1 MGCSFGNEY
10 NDPNYES
17 YFDLEDILKQN
28 HGLFDIKIKI
38 AIRDSE
44 GLSLAYTPG
53 VATPC
58 LEIQKDLSRG
68 YELTNK
74 ANSILVL
81 TDGSNFLSQEEK
93 KCSLIKTEIKGKT
106 WNNNAAMIYLES
118 FTAYYKCSTN
128 IDAYPMILDLE
139 LIKDAETLLDT
150 VNAVS
155 LSFSGVELFGV
166 CPKRLEEFKSL
177 FEKLGKKPEYSFI
190 DGNKKIKIDEI
201 LDSKN
206 TELTGNAIF
215 SAIWR
220 VALDCHIFGDLD
232 KIVNHIIEQIK
243 NDKID
248 LTKGEDFET
257 DLTQVVEK
265 VVDFIFSEKLE
276 NHSYDKY
283 NWRKLGLNKNYILQ
297 KLEYFLC
304 YGNKAWVEDMPK
316 GYLMHKHSIP
326 ENSVLLHSRNRGVIE
341 IGPKIRFY
349 PEKFKNLFKWENLD
363 KIAQK
368 IVENPNLVFEYTC
381 KNNYGAIVT
390 NGTAILGLGDIGAL
404 AGMPVM
410 EGKSV
415 LFKYF
420 GGTNICP
427 VCIQEKEVDKFISY
441 VQRISPSFAII
452 NLEDI
457 KGPDCFIIEN
467 RLIETVKCPIFHDDQ
482 HGTACVVLAGL
493 INATKLRGSKPE
505 EMKLVMNGAGAAGIA
520 VSSLLMHY
528 GYKNFI
534 VCDTKGAIYKGRKE
548 GMNPFKEKIA
558 EITNKDCIKG
568 KLLDVIKGADVV
580 IGLSGPN
587 TISKEA
593 VQLMNEKPIVF
604 ALANP
609 TPEIFP
615 KDAYEAGAYIVATG
629 RSDFPNQ
636 INNSVVFPGLF
647 RATIDTRAPKITMEM
662 KVAAGEAI
670 ANLVTEK
677 ELRTDYIMPSAL
689 NITTSVMVATDVA
702 KLIISKGLTNKKN
715 INLDKLR
722 ENIHSFFIDE
732 KLTDVDK

>member
-1 MGCSFGNEY
+1 MGVGKSKPKEQI
-10 NDPNYES
+10 E
-17 YFDLEDILKQN
+17 LEEILKKN
-28 HGLFDIKIKI
+28 HGLFDIKIKV

-81 TDGSNFLSQEEK
+81 TDSSKFGNPQDK
-93 KCSLIKTEIKGKT
+93 KCFLTKKDIKGK
-106 WNNNAAMIYLES
+106 WNNNAPMIYLET
-118 FTAYYKCSTN
+118 FTFYYKYSTN
-128 IDAYPMILDLE
+128 IDAYPMILDLS
-139 LIKDAETLLDT
+139 LIKDAEILLDT
-150 VNAVS
+150 INAVS

-166 CPKRLEEFKSL
+166 CPKRLEEFKKL
-177 FEKLGKKPEYSFI
+177 FENLEKKPEYAFI
-190 DGNKKIKIDEI
+190 DGNKKIEIDEI
-201 LDSKN
+201 LATKK
-206 TELTGNAIF
+206 TLLTSNSIF
-215 SAIWR
+215 AAIWR
-220 VALDCHIFGDLD
+220 VALDCHIFGDLE
-232 KIVNHIIEQIK
+232 KILNYIIDEIK

-248 LTKGEDFET
+248 LTKDEDYEC
-257 DLTQVVEK
+257 DLTQIIEK
-265 VVDFIFSEKLE
+265 ATDFVFNEKLE
-276 NHSYDKY
+276 NHNYDKY
-283 NWRKLGLNKNYILQ
+283 NWRKLALNKDYIIKKINY
-297 KLEYFLC
+297 FFT
-304 YGNKAWVEDMPK
+304 YGSKAWVEDMPK
-316 GYLMHKHSIP
+316 GYFMHKHSIP

-341 IGPKIRFY
+341 IGPKLRFN
-349 PEKFKNLFKWENLD
+349 PEKFKNLFKWEHLD
-363 KIAQK
+363 AIAEI
-368 IVENPNLVFEYTC
+368 IVDEPNLVFDYTC
-381 KNNYGAIVT
+381 KNNYGGIVT

-427 VCIQEKEVDKFISY
+427 VCIQEKNVDKIISY
-441 VQRISPSFAII
+441 VQRIAPSFAII

-457 KGPDCFIIEN
+457 KGPDCFTIEN
-467 RLIETVKCPIFHDDQ
+467 KLIETVDCPIFHDDQ

-505 EMKLVMNGAGAAGIA
+505 EMKIVMNGAGAAGIA
-520 VSSLLMHY
+520 VSSLLIHY

-534 VCDTKGAIYKGRKE
+534 VCDTKGSIYKGRKE

-558 EITNKDCIKG
+558 EITNKDCIQG
-568 KLLDVIKGADVV
+568 KINDIIKGADVV

-593 VQLMNEKPIVF
+593 VKLMNPKPIVF

-615 KDAYEAGAYIVATG
+615 DDAYEAGAYIVATG

-662 KVAAGEAI
+662 KIAAGEAI
-670 ANLVTEK
+670 ANLVSPK

-689 NITTSVMVATDVA
+689 NVSTSVLVATDVA
-702 KLIISKGLTNKKN
+702 KLVIKKGLTKKRN
-715 INLDKLR
+715 INIDKLR

>member
-1 MGCSFGNEY
+1 MGCDYTAELNENGN
-10 NDPNYES
+10 
-17 YFDLEDILKQN
+17 DLEEILKEN
-28 HGLFDIKIKI
+28 HGLFDIKIKV

-44 GLSLAYTPG
+44 ALSLAYTPG

-58 LEIQKDLSRG
+58 LEIQKDISRG

-74 ANSILVL
+74 ANSIILI
-81 TDGSNFLSQEEK
+81 TDSSKFNSSSSEEN
-93 KCSLIKTEIKGKT
+93 KCCLIKKDVEGKKM
-106 WNNNAAMIYLES
+106 NNNVAMVYLES
-118 FTAYYKCSTN
+118 FTAYYKYATN
-128 IDAYPMILDLE
+128 IDAYPMILDLN

-150 VNAVS
+150 INAVS
-155 LSFSGVELFGV
+155 LSFSGVELFGIS
-166 CPKRLEEFKSL
+166 PERLEEFKNL
-177 FEKLGKKPEYSFI
+177 YKKFQKKPEYAFI
-190 DGNKKIKIDEI
+190 DANKKVEIDEI
-201 LDSKN
+201 LENKS
-206 TELTGNAIF
+206 TVLTSNAIF
-215 SAIWR
+215 AAIWR
-220 VALDCHIFGDLD
+220 VALDCHIFGDLE
-232 KIVNHIIEQIK
+232 KVLNYIIDEIK

-248 LTKGEDFET
+248 LTKGDDFES
-257 DLTQVVEK
+257 DLTKIVEK
-265 VVDFIFSEKLE
+265 TVDFVFAEKLE
-276 NHSYDKY
+276 NHSFDKY
-283 NWRKLGLNKNYILQ
+283 NWRKLGLDKKYVLK
-297 KLEYFLC
+297 KLEFFFA
-304 YGNKAWVEDMPK
+304 YGNKAWVEEMPK
-316 GYLMHKHSIP
+316 GYFMHKHTIP

-349 PEKFKNLFKWENLD
+349 PEKFKILFKWENLD
-363 KIAQK
+363 RIAEKILQ
-368 IVENPNLVFEYTC
+368 NPNLVYKYTC

-427 VCIQEKEVDKFISY
+427 VCIQEKDVDKVISY
-441 VQRISPSFAII
+441 IQRISPSFAII

-457 KGPDCFIIEN
+457 KGPDCFTIEN
-467 RLIETVKCPIFHDDQ
+467 KLIETVECPIFHDDQ

-505 EMKLVMNGAGAAGIA
+505 EMKIVMNGAGAAGIA
-520 VSSLLMHY
+520 VSSLLIHY

-558 EITNKDCIKG
+558 EITNKDCIQG

-593 VQLMNEKPIVF
+593 VKLMNEKPIVF

-615 KDAYEAGAYIVATG
+615 DDAYEAGAFIVATG
-629 RSDFPNQ
+629 RSDFPN
-636 INNSVVFPGLF
+636 
-647 RATIDTRAPKITMEM
+647 
-662 KVAAGEAI
+662 
-670 ANLVTEK
+670 
-677 ELRTDYIMPSAL
+677 
-689 NITTSVMVATDVA
+689 
-702 KLIISKGLTNKKN
+702 
-715 INLDKLR
+715 
-722 ENIHSFFIDE
+722 
-732 KLTDVDK
+732 

>member
-1 MGCSFGNEY
+1 MGVGRSKLKE
-10 NDPNYES
+10 ELS
-17 YFDLEDILKQN
+17 LEEILKKN
-28 HGLFDIKIKI
+28 HGLFDIKIKVT
-38 AIRDSE
+38 IRDSE

-58 LEIQKDLSRG
+58 LEIQKDISKS
-68 YELTNK
+68 YELTNR

-81 TDGSNFLSQEEK
+81 TDSSKFCNLEEK
-93 KCSLIKTEIKGKT
+93 KCFLTTKTIRGK
-106 WNNNAAMIYLES
+106 WNNNAPMVYLES
-118 FTAYYKCSTN
+118 FTIYYKHISN
-128 IDAYPMILDLE
+128 VDAYPMILDLN
-139 LIKDAETLLDT
+139 LIKDAEILLDT
-150 VNAVS
+150 INAVS
-155 LSFSGVELFGV
+155 LSFSGVELFGIS
-166 CPKRLEEFKSL
+166 PRRLEEFKGL
-177 FEKLGKKPEYSFI
+177 YNKLEKKPEYGFI
-190 DGNKKIKIDEI
+190 DGNKKIEIDEI
-201 LDSKN
+201 LAQKKTLITSN
-206 TELTGNAIF
+206 CIYGL
-215 SAIWR
+215 IWR
-220 VALDCHIFGDLD
+220 VSLDCHIFGDLENILNF
-232 KIVNHIIEQIK
+232 IVDEIK
-243 NDKID
+243 NDRID
-248 LTKGEDFET
+248 LTKGEDFES
-257 DLTQVVEK
+257 DLIKIFEK
-265 VVDFIFSEKLE
+265 IVDFVFEQKLE
-276 NHSYDKY
+276 NHEYDKF
-283 NWRKLGLNKNYILQ
+283 NWRKLQLDKNYLI
-297 KLEYFLC
+297 KKFNYFLT
-304 YGNKAWVEDMPK
+304 YGNKAWVEEMPK
-316 GYLMHKHSIP
+316 GYFMHKHTIP

-341 IGPKIRFY
+341 IGPRLRFD
-349 PEKFKNLFKWENLD
+349 PEKFKSLFKWENLD
-363 KIAQK
+363 NISEKI
-368 IVENPNLVFEYTC
+368 IDEPNLVFVYTC
-381 KNNYGAIVT
+381 KNNYGGIIT

-427 VCIQEKEVDKFISY
+427 VCIQEKNVDKVISY
-441 VQRISPSFAII
+441 VQRIAPSFAII

-457 KGPDCFIIEN
+457 KGPDCFTIEN
-467 RLIETVKCPIFHDDQ
+467 KLIETVDCPMFHDDQ

-493 INATKLRGSKPE
+493 INATKLRGTKPE
-505 EMKLVMNGAGAAGIA
+505 EMKIIMNGAGAAGIA
-520 VSSLLMHY
+520 VSSLLIHY

-548 GMNPFKEKIA
+548 GMNPFKDKLA

-568 KLLDVIKGADVV
+568 KLSDVIKGADVV

-587 TISKEA
+587 TISKED
-593 VQLMNEKPIVF
+593 VKLMNPKPIVF

-662 KVAAGEAI
+662 KIAAGEAI
-670 ANLVTEK
+670 ANLVNEK
-677 ELRTDYIMPSAL
+677 ELRPDYIMPSAL
-689 NITTSVMVATDVA
+689 NVTTSVLVATEVA
-702 KLIISKGLTNKKN
+702 KLVIQKRLTKKKN

>member
-1 MGCSFGNEY
+1 MGCSIGNEY

-17 YFDLEDILKQN
+17 YFDLEEILKQN

-81 TDGSNFLSQEEK
+81 TDGSNFFSQEEK
-93 KCSLIKTEIKGKT
+93 KCSLIKTEIQGKK

-283 NWRKLGLNKNYILQ
+283 NWRKLGLNKNYILK

-304 YGNKAWVEDMPK
+304 YGNKA
-316 GYLMHKHSIP
+316 
-326 ENSVLLHSRNRGVIE
+326 
-341 IGPKIRFY
+341 
-349 PEKFKNLFKWENLD
+349 
-363 KIAQK
+363 
-368 IVENPNLVFEYTC
+368 
-381 KNNYGAIVT
+381 
-390 NGTAILGLGDIGAL
+390 
-404 AGMPVM
+404 
-410 EGKSV
+410 
-415 LFKYF
+415 
-420 GGTNICP
+420 
-427 VCIQEKEVDKFISY
+427 
-441 VQRISPSFAII
+441 
-452 NLEDI
+452 
-457 KGPDCFIIEN
+457 
-467 RLIETVKCPIFHDDQ
+467 
-482 HGTACVVLAGL
+482 
-493 INATKLRGSKPE
+493 
-505 EMKLVMNGAGAAGIA
+505 
-520 VSSLLMHY
+520 
-528 GYKNFI
+528 
-534 VCDTKGAIYKGRKE
+534 
-548 GMNPFKEKIA
+548 
-558 EITNKDCIKG
+558 
-568 KLLDVIKGADVV
+568 
-580 IGLSGPN
+580 
-587 TISKEA
+587 
-593 VQLMNEKPIVF
+593 
-604 ALANP
+604 
-609 TPEIFP
+609 
-615 KDAYEAGAYIVATG
+615 
-629 RSDFPNQ
+629 
-636 INNSVVFPGLF
+636 
-647 RATIDTRAPKITMEM
+647 
-662 KVAAGEAI
+662 
-670 ANLVTEK
+670 
-677 ELRTDYIMPSAL
+677 
-689 NITTSVMVATDVA
+689 
-702 KLIISKGLTNKKN
+702 
-715 INLDKLR
+715 
-722 ENIHSFFIDE
+722 
-732 KLTDVDK
+732 